1 MEPSTHNE
9 QQEVEDDALEA
20 GFNDTD
26 LAPVDQENTTII
38 EEPKPQEAEV
48 KAGEVEAPL
57 TRAEFQAMADR
68 ANALEAQLGKVHDKA
83 FGKIGELQQKI
94 EQVRTA
100 GVGLSPRAKERL
112 AEEFP
117 ELAEMLFEGAGELG
131 NVAPQIQTPNFDEL
145 VESKVS
151 TRQEEMRQ
159 SLEKRLLSRDHKDW
173 QQIVVNDGFKGWV
186 STLPPEDQQQL
197 ASTWDADFVSSKIT
211 DYKAWM
217 SAQSKAFEVD
227 ASKAHEKT
235 KRLEAALTPRGVQ
248 RNGPSYDDD
257 DEEAAMAKA
266 FSG

>member
-48 KAGEVEAPL
+48 KAEEVEAPL
-57 TRAEFQAMADR
+57 TRAEFQAMANR
-68 ANALEAQLGKVHDKA
+68 AAALEAQLGKVQDRT

-117 ELAEMLFEGAGELG
+117 ELAEMLFDGAGEPG
-131 NVAPQIQTPNFDEL
+131 NVAPQIQIPNFDEL
-145 VESKVS
+145 VESKVQ
-151 TRQEEMRQ
+151 TRQEELRQ

-173 QQIVVNDGFKGWV
+173 QQVVVGDGFRGWV
-186 STLPPEDQQQL
+186 ATLPPADQQQL

-211 DYKAWM
+211 DYKAWQA
-217 SAQSKAFEVD
+217 AQSKGNEAD
-227 ASKAHEKT
+227 ALKAAEKT
-235 KRLEAALTPRGVQ
+235 KRLEAALVPKGVP
-248 RNGPSYDDD
+248 RNGPSYDED